1 MIEISHLKKS
11 FGEKTLFDDYNLRVD
26 DGEFLVIHGRSGAGK
41 TTLLNM
47 IGGLEDA
54 DAGSILVDG
63 TDITRKKNR
72 RAYYRDTVGFLFQN
86 FALIDSKTVK
96 QNLELI
102 APGNRAQYTV
112 AYALAAGGLE
122 GFENKKVFTLS
133 GGEQQRVA
141 LARLLFKKCS
151 LILAAEPT
159 GSLDAENAALVMVIL
174 LEMNDSGKTVNM
186 VTHSEEIVKQAERVV
201 EVGRSAAV
209 NSNL

>member
-86 FALIDSKTVK
+86 SYKIYSSSRFGYISF
-96 QNLELI
+96 
-102 APGNRAQYTV
+102 G
-112 AYALAAGGLE
+112 
-122 GFENKKVFTLS
+122 TL
-133 GGEQQRVA
+133 
-141 LARLLFKKCS
+141 
-151 LILAAEPT
+151 
-159 GSLDAENAALVMVIL
+159 M
-174 LEMNDSGKTVNM
+174 DSGQSMQFPLCEFLEFLLCCV
-186 VTHSEEIVKQAERVV
+186 A
-201 EVGRSAAV
+201 
-209 NSNL
+209 